1 MGGEGTFTAHSNIVL
16 NVQLLKRIMSN
27 ALTGT
32 EAERGILKIF
42 IKHLLFAKCCPGCFA
57 YVISF
62 NCSFLN
68 PANPEIQCLNCQV

>member
-1 MGGEGTFTAHSNIVL
+1 
-16 NVQLLKRIMSN
+16 MSN

-42 IKHLLFAKCCPGCFA
+42 IEHLLFAKCCPGCFA

-62 NCSFLN
+62 NFKIL
-68 PANPEIQCLNCQV
+68 ATQKFDV